1 MLLYSSIRIA
11 IYDFAN
17 KAVMVLAAI
26 NKRRLSED
34 QVEAKVH
41 WDCAEAAPLRVP
53 ALCRG

>member
-1 MLLYSSIRIA
+1 MLLSSSIRIA